1 MNNTRFG
8 FTVGV
13 FVFVGVAL
21 LALLI
26 LSFSSGVT
34 LFQRTYKLHLI
45 LPNAAGLKP
54 AADVM
59 MAGVTIGKVSE
70 MGLTNENKSVNITV
84 TLLDKYNN
92 IPTNAIFVIDALG
105 FLGDEYI
112 KVSMPATKPGQP
124 NNAPFFTD
132 GNIVEGKPTLDLQ
145 EQIQSV
151 SDLLDQAKST
161 LRDADEAITNVNR
174 TVLSADTLG
183 KVELAVSNLQV
194 VSATAVTVINKA
206 EGLMDANV
214 APVNNAISNFLDLS
228 ASLTN
233 TAAELHQIV
242 ATNQDDVRNIVVKL
256 ASASGRI
263 DQVVSNLQNG
273 QGLAGRLLKDEKTS
287 AQMASMISN
296 ANMISSN
303 ISLFSSNL
311 NRKGIWA
318 MLWKPK
324 HVDTNRPP
332 EYPMRP
338 R

>member
-1 MNNTRFG
+1 MNNSRFG
-8 FTVGV
+8 FIVGV

-54 AADVM
+54 AAEVM
-59 MAGVTIGKVSE
+59 MAGVPIGKVSE
-70 MGLTNENKSVNITV
+70 MGLTNDNKSVNITV
-84 TLLDKYNN
+84 SILNKFNN
-92 IPTNAIFVIDALG
+92 IPTNAVFVIDALG

-112 KVSMPATKPGQP
+112 KVSMPVLKPGQT
-124 NNAPFFTD
+124 NDAPFFTD
-132 GNIVEGKPTLDLQ
+132 GNIVEGKATLDLQ

-183 KVELAVSNLQV
+183 KVEMAVSNLQV
-194 VSATAVTVINKA
+194 VSGTAVTVITRA

-214 APVNNAISNFLDLS
+214 APINNAISNFVELS

-233 TAAELHQIV
+233 TAAELNQIV
-242 ATNQDDVRNIVVKL
+242 VTNQDDVRKVVTKL
-256 ASASGRI
+256 ASASERI
-263 DQVVSNLQNG
+263 DLLVSNLQSG
-273 QGLAGRLLKDEKTS
+273 QGTAGRLLKDEKMS
-287 AQMASMISN
+287 AQMASLISN
-296 ANMISSN
+296 ASAISAN
-303 ISLFSSNL
+303 ISIFSSNL
-311 NRKGIWA
+311 NQKGIWA

-324 HVDTNRPP
+324 HVGTNRPP
-332 EYPMRP
+332 AWPTKP
-338 R
+338 